1 MSLPVPARESTSGFF
16 IVEFNYSR
24 GKCYLTVRRP
34 QVTTIDIDYPDFQCP
49 LEGAV
54 RSRGD
59 SVVVNIGD
67 PLILTMLAYFAVT
80 LAVGLWFGRGAGE
93 GYVEFTLAGRDLSL
107 PVYMMTYFA
116 TFTGGGLTMGIA
128 QRAFID
134 GISAQWYAM
143 AEGIAWMS
151 ITVFIGFLYSF
162 EVVSVPE
169 LLGRVYG
176 DYTKYFAGLFTVV
189 GQIALTAGQTIGM
202 ASVISVVTDVPL
214 SVAFWVSVAI
224 FVGLTAYGGMNTVA
238 YTDTLH
244 GVVIIVGMAVATPL
258 AVMNAGGLGAI
269 TAGVPSGHTNWF
281 GVGLVQ
287 IGTWYLMYI
296 TVAGAQ
302 QQMLQ
307 RTWSARSKRVAVF
320 GTFLAGAVITGY
332 GVLTATAGMIAN
344 AQGAE
349 IESSM
354 AFAWTITNMLPPA
367 FAGLLLAAAVSAVI
381 TGADSFLLAGATSFV
396 NDIYIP
402 FRGGQANVSDDH
414 LVLVT
419 RVTIIAFGIGA
430 ALIALSG
437 IQIIAINTLGMGI
450 MSVLFAGLV
459 MMLWDGTVREAGLPG
474 FVVGGI
480 VFVIWEFVLGSPE
493 LFAEGQ
499 VESAVPATVAALIT
513 IWLVSVF
520 YRDGEAFD
528 IDRIRDIA
536 SRDMD
541 RLEADEAISSDD

>member
-1 MSLPVPARESTSGFF
+1 MV
-16 IVEFNYSR
+16 
-24 GKCYLTVRRP
+24 
-34 QVTTIDIDYPDFQCP
+34 DF
-49 LEGAV
+49 
-54 RSRGD
+54 S
-59 SVVVNIGD
+59 N
-67 PLILTMLAYFAVT
+67 PLILTMVGYFAVT

-93 GYVEFTLAGRDLSL
+93 GYIEFTLAGRDLSL

-143 AEGIAWMS
+143 AEGLAWMTM
-151 ITVFIGFLYSF
+151 TVFVGFLYSF

-189 GQIALTAGQTIGM
+189 GQVALTAGQTIGM
-202 ASVISVVTDVPL
+202 ASVISVVTDISL
-214 SVAFWVSVAI
+214 SVAFWVSVAL

-244 GVVIIVGMAVATPL
+244 GVVIIVGMLVATPL
-258 AVMNAGGLGAI
+258 AVMNVGGVGAV
-269 TAGVPSGHTNWF
+269 TATLPSGHTNWF

-307 RTWSARSKRVAVF
+307 RTWSARSRKVAML

-332 GVLTATAGMIAN
+332 GILTATAGMIAN
-344 AQGAE
+344 SQGAQ

-354 AFAWTITNMLPPA
+354 AFAWTITNTLPPV

-396 NDIYIP
+396 NDLYIP
-402 FRGGQANVSDDH
+402 FRGGKESLSDDH

-419 RVTIIAFGIGA
+419 RATVLVFGIGA

-437 IQIIAINTLGMGI
+437 VQIIAINTLGMGI

-459 MMLWDGTVREAGLPG
+459 MLLWDGTVREAGLPG
-474 FVVGGI
+474 FVVGGG
-480 VFVIWEFVLGSPE
+480 VFVIWEFALGSPE
-493 LFAEGQ
+493 LFGEGQ
-499 VESAVPATVAALIT
+499 VEPAVPATLAAIVT

-520 YRDGEAFD
+520 YDGETFD
-528 IDRIRDIA
+528 NDRVRELA
-536 SRDMD
+536 SEEMS
-541 RLEADEAISSDD
+541 RLNAGDAVKSDD

>member
-1 MSLPVPARESTSGFF
+1 M
-16 IVEFNYSR
+16 
-24 GKCYLTVRRP
+24 
-34 QVTTIDIDYPDFQCP
+34 
-49 LEGAV
+49 AV
-54 RSRGD
+54 D
-59 SVVVNIGD
+59 IGD
-67 PLILTMLAYFAVT
+67 PLILTMVAYFAVT
-80 LAVGLWFGRGAGE
+80 VAVGLWFGRDAGE
-93 GYVEFTLAGRDLSL
+93 GYVEFTLAGRNLSL

-143 AEGIAWMS
+143 AEGLAWMT
-151 ITVFIGFLYSF
+151 ITVFIGFLYTF

-176 DYTKYFAGLFTVV
+176 EYTKYFAGLFTVV
-189 GQIALTAGQTIGM
+189 GQVALTAGQTIGM
-202 ASVISVVTDVPL
+202 ASVISTVTDVSL
-214 SVAFWVSVAI
+214 STAFWVSVAV

-244 GVVIIVGMAVATPL
+244 GVVIIVGMVVATPL
-258 AVMNAGGLGAI
+258 AVMNVGGVDAVFS
-269 TAGVPSGHTNWF
+269 GVPSGHTNWF

-287 IGTWYLMYI
+287 IGTWYLMYL

-307 RTWSARSKRVAVF
+307 RTWSARSKKVAMM
-320 GTFLAGAVITGY
+320 GTFLAGAVSTGY

-344 AQGAE
+344 AQGAN
-349 IESSM
+349 IDSSM
-354 AFAWTITNMLPPA
+354 AFAWTITNTLPPA

-396 NDIYIP
+396 NDVYIP
-402 FRGGQANVSDDH
+402 YRGGQEDVSDDH
-414 LVLVT
+414 LVRVT
-419 RVTIIAFGIGA
+419 RLTILAFGIGA

-437 IQIIAINTLGMGI
+437 VRIIAINTLGMGI

-493 LFAEGQ
+493 LFGEGQ
-499 VESAVPATVAALIT
+499 VEPAVPATAAAIAT
-513 IWLVSVF
+513 IFLVSKF
-520 YRDGEAFD
+520 YDGEEFD
-528 IDRIRDIA
+528 NDDVRELA

-541 RLEADEAISSDD
+541 RLEADEVAAADD

>member
-1 MSLPVPARESTSGFF
+1 MSTHTDPV
-16 IVEFNYSR
+16 
-24 GKCYLTVRRP
+24 L
-34 QVTTIDIDYPDFQCP
+34 
-49 LEGAV
+49 
-54 RSRGD
+54 
-59 SVVVNIGD
+59 
-67 PLILTMLAYFAVT
+67 LTMAGYFLLT
-80 LAVGLWFGRGAGE
+80 LVVGVWFGRDAGE
-93 GYVEFTLAGRDLSL
+93 GYVKFTLAGRDLSL

-128 QRAFID
+128 QRAFVD

-143 AEGIAWMS
+143 TQGLAWM
-151 ITVFIGFLYSF
+151 TMTLFIGFIYTF
-162 EVVSVPE
+162 DVVSVPE

-176 DYTKYFAGLFTVV
+176 DYTKYFAGLFTVL
-189 GQIALTAGQTIGM
+189 GQVALTTGQTIGM
-202 ASVISVVTDVPL
+202 ASVIATVTDVSL
-214 SVAFWVSVAI
+214 SVAFWVSVAV
-224 FVGLTAYGGMNTVA
+224 FVSLTAYGGMNTVA

-244 GVVIIVGMAVATPL
+244 GVVIILGMLVAIPMAVT
-258 AVMNAGGLGAI
+258 NAGGVGAI
-269 TAGVPSGHTNWF
+269 ATAAPGGHTNWF
-281 GVGLVQ
+281 GVGLIQ

-307 RTWSARSKRVAVF
+307 RTWSAGSRRIAMA

-332 GVLTATAGMIAN
+332 GVLTATAGMIAR

-354 AFAWTITNMLPPA
+354 AFAWTLTNTLPDA
-367 FAGLLLAAAVSAVI
+367 FAGLLLAAAVSSVI
-381 TGADSFLLAGATSFV
+381 TGADSFLLAGATSFI

-402 FRGGQANVSDDH
+402 FRGGHEGLSDAH

-419 RVTIIAFGIGA
+419 RLTIVGFGVAA

-437 IQIIAINTLGMGI
+437 IEIIVINTLGMGI

-459 MMLWDGTVREAGLPG
+459 MMLWEGTVREAGLPA

-480 VFVIWEFVLGSPE
+480 AFVIWEFGLGSPE
-493 LFAEGQ
+493 FFGQGQAEP
-499 VESAVPATVAALIT
+499 AVPATAAAIVT
-513 IWLVSVF
+513 IWLVSVL
-520 YRDGEAFD
+520 YDGERFD
-528 IDRIRDIA
+528 NEDVRELA

-541 RLEADEAISSDD
+541 RLTAEGVTSDD

>member
-1 MSLPVPARESTSGFF
+1 MVDVPS
-16 IVEFNYSR
+16 
-24 GKCYLTVRRP
+24 
-34 QVTTIDIDYPDFQCP
+34 
-49 LEGAV
+49 
-54 RSRGD
+54 
-59 SVVVNIGD
+59 
-67 PLILTMLAYFAVT
+67 PLILTMAVYFAVT
-80 LAVGLWFGRGAGE
+80 LIVGLWFGRGAGE

-128 QRAFID
+128 QRAFVD

-143 AEGIAWMS
+143 AEGLAWMT

-176 DYTKYFAGLFTVV
+176 EYTKYFAGLFTVV
-189 GQIALTAGQTIGM
+189 GQVALTAGQTIGM
-202 ASVISVVTDVPL
+202 ASVISVVTDVSL
-214 SVAFWVSVAI
+214 SVAFWVSVAL
-224 FVGLTAYGGMNTVA
+224 FVGLTAYGGMSTVA

-244 GVVIIVGMAVATPL
+244 GVVIIVGMLVATPM
-258 AVMNAGGLGAI
+258 AVANVGGVDAV
-269 TAGVPSGHTNWF
+269 TSAVPSGHTNWF

-307 RTWSARSKRVAVF
+307 RTWSARSKRVAMM

-332 GVLTATAGMIAN
+332 GILTATAGMIAN

-354 AFAWTITNMLPPA
+354 AFAWTITNTLPPA

-396 NDIYIP
+396 NDIYVP
-402 FRGGQANVSDDH
+402 YRGGQESVSDDH

-419 RVTIIAFGIGA
+419 RLTVLAFGIVA

-437 IQIIAINTLGMGI
+437 IEIIAINTLGMGI

-459 MMLWDGTVREAGLPG
+459 MMLWSGTVREAGLPA

-480 VFVIWEFVLGSPE
+480 VFVVWEFLLGSPE
-493 LFAEGQ
+493 LFGEGR
-499 VESAVPATVAALIT
+499 VEPAVPATAAALLT
-513 IWLVSVF
+513 IYLVSVL
-520 YRDGEAFD
+520 YGDGETFD
-528 IDRIRDIA
+528 TDRVRELA

-541 RLEADEAISSDD
+541 RLEADEAIRSED